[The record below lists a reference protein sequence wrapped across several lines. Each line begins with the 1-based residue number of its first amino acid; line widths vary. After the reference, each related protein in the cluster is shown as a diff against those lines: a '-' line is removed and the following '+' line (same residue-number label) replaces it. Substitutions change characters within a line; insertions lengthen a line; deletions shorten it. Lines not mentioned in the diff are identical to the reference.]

1 MAKNITLL
9 GASYPDVPA
18 VVLPQTGGGAATFT
32 DASVTTATAGDVV
45 AGKKFIAADG
55 SETTGTF
62 DIWELTIA
70 ELWNI

>member
-1 MAKNITLL
+1 MAKSITLL

-18 VVLPQTGGGAATFT
+18 VVLPQTGGGTATFT

-45 AGKKFIAADG
+45 KGKKFVNANG
-55 SETTGTF
+55 VETVGTF

>member
-18 VVLPQTGGGAATFT
+18 VVLPQTGGGTAKFMDT
-32 DASVTTATAGDVV
+32 SVTTATAGDVV

-55 SETTGTF
+55 T
-62 DIWELTIA
+62 
-70 ELWNI
+70 

>member
-9 GASYPDVPA
+9 GASYADVPA
-18 VVLPQTGGGAATFT
+18 VELPQTGGWTATFT